1 MDFELTS
8 QQALIAETARRFVSA
23 HLMPHEE
30 NIERLGEVPDELRH
44 QLKALAMEA
53 GLYAANMPESVGG
66 AGLNNVE
73 LALLERELGRVSLP
87 LASCVLRPAPILKAC
102 AGEQIERYL
111 KPVVRG
117 DRVDCFALTEPGA
130 GSDANNISTQ
140 AVADGDDFIL
150 NGSKHFISHADVAD
164 FAIIFA
170 VSGMTEGARP
180 RKLITSFL
188 VDKGTPGFEVRRM
201 GRAVGN
207 RGYHQCELFFTD
219 CRVLGS
225 QVLGEVHRGFDVAK
239 EWLFASRLA
248 IAANC
253 VGRAERILEMSLQW
267 AATRRTFGKPI
278 ADHQGIGF
286 KLADMAT
293 EIEAAKLLT
302 LQCAWKIDRGEGSEA
317 VVAMA
322 KMYSSEMLGR
332 VADNA
337 VQIFGGMG
345 VMQEMPVERFW
356 RDARVER
363 IWDGT
368 SEIQRHLIARELTRP
383 YKQ

>member
-1 MDFELTS
+1 
-8 QQALIAETARRFVSA
+8 
-23 HLMPHEE
+23 
-30 NIERLGEVPDELRH
+30 VP
-44 QLKALAMEA
+44 
-53 GLYAANMPESVGG
+53 
-66 AGLNNVE
+66 
-73 LALLERELGRVSLP
+73 
-87 LASCVLRPAPILKAC
+87 
-102 AGEQIERYL
+102 
-111 KPVVRG
+111 
-117 DRVDCFALTEPGA
+117 
-130 GSDANNISTQ
+130 
-140 AVADGDDFIL
+140 
-150 NGSKHFISHADVAD
+150 
-164 FAIIFA
+164 
-170 VSGMTEGARP
+170 
-180 RKLITSFL
+180 
-188 VDKGTPGFEVRRM
+188 
-201 GRAVGN
+201 
-207 RGYHQCELFFTD
+207 
-219 CRVLGS
+219 GS